1 LIVTDTNGATL
12 GGIHVELSGP
22 VMKTDDTN
30 EAGQVNFP
38 GLQPGTYRLVF
49 TGDKVRGFERELTL
63 KAGEI
68 SRLTIA
74 LTPAAPAPKAPPPP
88 PAAPRATVGPVGK
101 PQIGSLG
108 NLADRESKTK
118 EARREVLLSCSGNT
132 RNMLLVLNQDQPE
145 RNYESAEATFFVLSG
160 QGSARVGTLQ
170 STIAVGS
177 FIAVPRGTAFTI
189 ARQGKNPLTLL
200 WTLSGEPCEQ
210 AR

>member
-1 LIVTDTNGATL
+1 MTVTDNRGAAL
-12 GGIHVELSGP
+12 AGVHVELTGP
-22 VMKTDDTN
+22 VMRTGETDQ
-30 EAGQVNFP
+30 GGLLNFP
-38 GLQPGTYRLVF
+38 GLQAGTYHLIF
-49 TGDKVRGFERELTL
+49 TGDGIRSFERELTL

-68 SRLTIA
+68 SRLMIS
-74 LTPAAPAPKAPPPP
+74 LTPEAAPKAPAAAA
-88 PAAPRATVGPVGK
+88 PAAAPVVGPVGK

-118 EARREVLLSCSGNT
+118 EPRHEVLLSCSGNT
-132 RNMLLVLNQDQPE
+132 RNVLLVLNEDQPE

-170 STIAVGS
+170 STIGVGS
-177 FIAVPRGTAFTI
+177 FLAVPRGTTFSL
-189 ARQGKNPLTLL
+189 ARRGKGPLTLL